1 MANEILH
8 YFFKNCLWKEITPV
22 KGWKKHGVDSTN
34 TVSDQQHRL
43 LKRQYS
49 LVARMVY
56 LTDRPIN

>member
-1 MANEILH
+1 MANQILY

-22 KGWKKHGVDSTN
+22 KGCKMHGVDSTN
-34 TVSDQQHRL
+34 TVSDQQRRL

-49 LVARMVY
+49 LVDRMVY